1 MGGGNCVGG
10 AAIAATIM
18 NDTTTHVA
26 THAKTRRLFCD
37 TVLTV
42 ASPTTRAELVGKD
55 RGKDGWKHGVN
66 CKLVCMDVYE
76 NHILLL

>member
-1 MGGGNCVGG
+1 MGG

-26 THAKTRRLFCD
+26 TYARTRRLFCD
-37 TVLTV
+37 AVLTV
-42 ASPTTRAELVGKD
+42 ARPTARVELGGKYG
-55 RGKDGWKHGVN
+55 GKHVMN
-66 CKLVCMDVYE
+66 CKLVRIDVYE

>member
-1 MGGGNCVGG
+1 MGG

-18 NDTTTHVA
+18 NDTTTHVV
-26 THAKTRRLFCD
+26 THARTRRQFCD
-37 TVLTV
+37 AVLTV
-42 ASPTTRAELVGKD
+42 ARPTARVEVG
-55 RGKDGWKHGVN
+55 GKYGGKHVMN